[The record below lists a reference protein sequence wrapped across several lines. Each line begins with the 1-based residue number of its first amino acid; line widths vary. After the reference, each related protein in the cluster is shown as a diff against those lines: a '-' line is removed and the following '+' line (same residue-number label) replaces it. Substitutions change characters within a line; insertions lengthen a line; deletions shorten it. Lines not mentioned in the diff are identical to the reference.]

1 MPRPP
6 QGHSGFTLIEILVAF
21 AVATLLLGALYQVFS
36 TGLRSGVAAENLSD
50 AVLLAQSALDA
61 TAGIPPAEGETDDR
75 IDGYERHTS
84 IRLRPDLSPDP
95 SKTALQLYQ
104 VEVTVRWRDGRRERH
119 VSLVT
124 LRPGAAPQGQGGKQ

>member
-1 MPRPP
+1 MARPA
-6 QGHSGFTLIEILVAF
+6 QRQSGFTLIEILVAF

-36 TGLRSGVAAENLSD
+36 TGLKSAVAAENLSD

-61 TAGIPPAEGETDDR
+61 TVAVPPAEGETDDR

-84 IRLRPDLSPDP
+84 IRLRPDLSSDP
-95 SKTALQLYQ
+95 SKAALQLYQ

-119 VSLVT
+119 ISLVT
-124 LRPGAAPQGQGGKQ
+124 LRPGAAAQGQGVRQ